1 MKKVVSFYFIILM
14 LICQVFTFGAPVSA
28 TSANNFY
35 FSNADFD
42 YTLGQDTEGVST
54 LKVKETLTAEF
65 PNTNQN
71 HGITRYIPYTNQG
84 GKNVTLGSLNGL
96 KVTRNGQPENIA
108 KTERENGCFV
118 IYLGR
123 ESEYVHGSQTYTL
136 EYEFE
141 NVITDFDD
149 FQELYWDTNGTGW
162 SQRFDHLSAT
172 LRFADPEI
180 VKSLKKDTWCY
191 VGKQGEKGS
200 DRCSSYYD
208 STDNTL
214 RFSTSNLAPGEN
226 LTFVAQ
232 FRPQTFVVVHR
243 YNYFLIVIAATLS
256 VGAFFAI
263 FGSYR
268 YWLKKGKSNYLY
280 RKKLFA
286 APQYQPM
293 KDLTVAEAD
302 QVSIKKQK
310 PSYVATLLEL
320 AIAGKITLKQ
330 GEPTKVLKKDTWS
343 VVVNDN
349 TGLTSAQAYVL
360 EILNGGGTVK
370 SGMEIVVKKHT
381 ATSHLQS
388 LSRLYVTSSNN
399 LLVEKGY
406 LAKKQTGM
414 KNATAVILV
423 VAIAF
428 GLAFAPMLISLAAII
443 LAESGV
449 LSGDLVGQEFLVPY
463 IIGLVF
469 VTIVL
474 ASVFCS
480 RSARYSVY
488 TEKGLDADNYL
499 EGLKLYI
506 KMAEKDRLKFM
517 QSVKGAPKTDKGLV
531 KLYEKLLPYACLFGL
546 EDSWMDTLN
555 RYYQMD
561 PAYQPGWYY
570 GHDIITLSAFNSINH
585 SLSTTISSSTS
596 YSSSSSGG
604 GGGGFSGGGG
614 GGGGGGGW

>member
-1 MKKVVSFYFIILM
+1 MKKVVSFYFTILM

-180 VKSLKKDTWCY
+180 VKNLKKDTWCY

-232 FRPQTFVVVHR
+232 FKPQTFVVVHR
-243 YNYFLIVIAATLS
+243 YNYFLIVIAAVLS